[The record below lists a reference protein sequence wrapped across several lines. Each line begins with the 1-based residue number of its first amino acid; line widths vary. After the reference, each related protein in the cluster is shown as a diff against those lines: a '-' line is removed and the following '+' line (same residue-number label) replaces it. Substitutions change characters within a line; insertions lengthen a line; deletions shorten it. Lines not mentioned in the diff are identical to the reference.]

1 MAKIT
6 YVEAD
11 GSSKTIDVPNGWSL
25 MQGAVSNG
33 VKGIVGEC
41 GGSMACA
48 TCHCYVDPKRFAELP
63 KADPSEIDMLDLAAA
78 EVKPNSRLSCQ
89 IISSAKLEGLVLHLP
104 ASQY

>member
-11 GSSKTIDVPNGWSL
+11 GSSNTIEVPTGWSL

-33 VKGIVGEC
+33 VKGIVGES

-48 TCHCYVDPKRFAELP
+48 TCHCYVDPARFSELP
-63 KADPSEIDMLDLAAA
+63 KADASEIGMLELAAA
-78 EVKPNSRLSCQ
+78 DVKPNSRLSCQ
-89 IISSAKLEGLVLHLP
+89 ITSSPKLDGLVLYLP
-104 ASQY
+104 ATQH

>member
-6 YVEAD
+6 YMED
-11 GSSKTIDVPNGWSL
+11 NGSSKTIEVPTGWSL
-25 MQGAVSNG
+25 MQGAVANG

-48 TCHCYVDPKRFAELP
+48 TSHCYVDPARFSELP

-89 IISSAKLEGLVLHLP
+89 ILSAPKLDGLILRLP
-104 ASQY
+104 VTQN